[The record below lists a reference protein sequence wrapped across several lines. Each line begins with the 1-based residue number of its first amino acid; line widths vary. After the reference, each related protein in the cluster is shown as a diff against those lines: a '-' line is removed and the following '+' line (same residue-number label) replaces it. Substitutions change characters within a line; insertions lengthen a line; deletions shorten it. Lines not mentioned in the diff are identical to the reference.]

1 MSRTL
6 AVLVLTG
13 AALSACADDTDATP
27 EYLFVLDAPSGE
39 IVSVDGGFELVV
51 PADQGITWFTDR
63 PFRQAG
69 NLSLE
74 QLSADWEDDGYVA
87 QPPQAALDVYIDGR
101 DETYVVEL
109 GTPRLEGELFH
120 IPLDDVLVEDT
131 STAEH
136 AGRAATLDVVA
147 GRHEEISMFI
157 SSTRTCSA
165 CQEASS

>member
-1 MSRTL
+1 M
-6 AVLVLTG
+6 
-13 AALSACADDTDATP
+13 
-27 EYLFVLDAPSGE
+27 
-39 IVSVDGGFELVV
+39 
-51 PADQGITWFTDR
+51 
-63 PFRQAG
+63 
-69 NLSLE
+69 
-74 QLSADWEDDGYVA
+74 A
-87 QPPQAALDVYIDGR
+87 QPPQAALDVVIDGR